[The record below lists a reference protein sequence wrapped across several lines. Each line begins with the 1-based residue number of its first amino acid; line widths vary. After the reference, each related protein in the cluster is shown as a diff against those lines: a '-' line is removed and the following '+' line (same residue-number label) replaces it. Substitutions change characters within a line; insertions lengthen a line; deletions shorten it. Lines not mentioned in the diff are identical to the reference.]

1 MSYSLRPHELQHA
14 RPPCP
19 SPTPSVHY
27 SLSYPQHLARRGCLV
42 ISFELMDK
50 WMHEWNNL
58 SITCLVYLFKNGF
71 YLCDLSSSPYT
82 YKRGISTPFWQP
94 AYNHVTALYRLFL
107 PRTNKSVNSS
117 GTLDPWQTEFRP
129 RQADFYEWKLK
140 SLGDW
145 EVAIECQFGELT
157 QQLDNCQ

>member
-1 MSYSLRPHELQHA
+1 MSHQESPLLSL
-14 RPPCP
+14 
-19 SPTPSVHY
+19 SVHY
-27 SLSYPQHLARRGCLV
+27 SLSYPQHLAQRGCLI

-58 SITCLVYLFKNGF
+58 SITYLVYLFKNGF
-71 YLCDLSSSPYT
+71 YICDLSSYLFIPSSYT
-82 YKRGISTPFWQP
+82 YKLGMSTPFCQP
-94 AYNHVTALYRLFL
+94 SYKHGTEPQTALYRLFL

-140 SLGDW
+140 TLGDW
-145 EVAIECQFGELT
+145 EVAIEC
-157 QQLDNCQ
+157 